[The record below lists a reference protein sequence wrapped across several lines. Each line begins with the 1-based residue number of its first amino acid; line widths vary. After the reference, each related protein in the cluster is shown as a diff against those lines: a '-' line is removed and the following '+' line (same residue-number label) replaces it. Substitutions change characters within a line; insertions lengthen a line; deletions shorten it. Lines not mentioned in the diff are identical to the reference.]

1 MVNGDL
7 VNGHLREIFP
17 VFPADDRRYSRWLP
31 LIKQIISKLIF
42 TSVVICGKSF
52 LFFPSMVNGESSV
65 ILLFLKHNAN
75 PTSTLSVINYQ
86 LPIHYWQLTIH
97 QIISYPLL
105 VKYPKC
111 LYQAVLVSFF
121 NTAFSTCISFK
132 MAMQASFNG
141 NSSNFAIWKTT
152 SESIPL

>member
-1 MVNGDL
+1 MGNCQWRFSEWSSAGNLFCFSRWFSQILPLIAADKT
-7 VNGHLREIFP
+7 NYFKANFHFCGHLREIFP
-17 VFPADDRRYSRWLP
+17 VFS
-31 LIKQIISKLIF
+31 
-42 TSVVICGKSF
+42 
-52 LFFPSMVNGESSV
+52 VNGEWWKFGHFAVSEAQCKPDQHTISYP
-65 ILLFLKHNAN
+65 LFSYPLFSD
-75 PTSTLSVINYQ
+75 PFF
-86 LPIHYWQLTIH
+86 
-97 QIISYPLL
+97 SYPLL

-121 NTAFSTCISFK
+121 NTSFSTCISFK